1 MAKSKTNKPVVV
13 IVKEVNKTTTK
24 SKDMTEKTINKKF
37 VINSNKKS
45 DSTKSDY
52 STSSPKLVADI
63 IFKKIVDKSKKSV
76 MPSSKDYDFSD
87 ADDRKSFMA
96 HVTNVVKS
104 IIDNKQ
110 KNVILDNDE
119 IVDLQMKF
127 ADLQKQYEEISS
139 TDVKKAV
146 TIGVKL
152 AKAGE
157 ELTNAVYLHN
167 CIKTNLYNL
176 TCEFYRRYICNATNG
191 KLWEKLCNVNSD
203 ETNFIVNLVCELD
216 RSRFIT
222 AAGFRSG
229 VATYVPLVDWL
240 VFAYT
245 TENNSEH
252 TIAKKALER
261 MGYID
266 FD

>member
-13 IVKEVNKTTTK
+13 IVKKVNKTTK
-24 SKDMTEKTINKKF
+24 SNDATEKKTNNKKF
-37 VINSNKKS
+37 VLNSNKKR

-52 STSSPKLVADI
+52 STSNPKLVADI
-63 IFKKIVDKSKKSV
+63 IFKMIVDKSKKSV
-76 MPSSKDYDFSD
+76 IPSSKSYDFTD
-87 ADDRKSFMA
+87 ADDRISFVRHLTKSA
-96 HVTNVVKS
+96 
-104 IIDNKQ
+104 IDNKQ
-110 KNVILDNDE
+110 KKVILDTDE
-119 IVDLQMKF
+119 LVDLQTKF
-127 ADLQKQYEEISS
+127 DDLQKQYEEISS
-139 TDVKKAV
+139 TDAEKAV
-146 TIGVKL
+146 SIGIKL

-176 TCEFYRRYICNATNG
+176 TCEFYRRYICNAING

-216 RSRFIT
+216 RRRFIN
-222 AAGFRSG
+222 AAAIRSG

-245 TENNSEH
+245 TENNTEH
-252 TIAKKALER
+252 TIAEKALKR
-261 MGYID
+261 MGFID

>member
-13 IVKEVNKTTTK
+13 IVKKVNKTTK
-24 SKDMTEKTINKKF
+24 SNDMTEKKTNNKKF
-37 VINSNKKS
+37 VLHNNKKS

-52 STSSPKLVADI
+52 SASNPKLVADI
-63 IFKKIVDKSKKSV
+63 IFKMIADKSKKSV
-76 MPSSKDYDFSD
+76 IPSSKSYDFTD
-87 ADDRKSFMA
+87 ADDRISFVRHLTKSA
-96 HVTNVVKS
+96 
-104 IIDNKQ
+104 IDNKQ
-110 KNVILDNDE
+110 KKVILDIDE
-119 IVDLQMKF
+119 LVVLQKKF
-127 ADLQKQYEEISS
+127 DDLQKQYEEISS

-146 TIGVKL
+146 TIGEKL

-191 KLWEKLCNVNSD
+191 KMWEKLCNVNSD

-216 RSRFIT
+216 RRRFVNAVAI
-222 AAGFRSG
+222 RSG
-229 VATYVPLVDWL
+229 VATCVPLVDWL

-245 TENNSEH
+245 TEDNSEH
-252 TIAKKALER
+252 DMAKETLER

-266 FD
+266 

>member
-13 IVKEVNKTTTK
+13 IVKKVNKNNTTK
-24 SKDMTEKTINKKF
+24 DEKTSKSNETTSKKF
-37 VINSNKKS
+37 VLNSNKKG

-52 STSSPKLVADI
+52 STSNPKLVADI
-63 IFKKIVDKSKKSV
+63 IFKMIVDKSKKSV
-76 MPSSKDYDFSD
+76 IPSSKSYDFTD
-87 ADDRKSFMA
+87 ADDRMSFVRHLTKSA
-96 HVTNVVKS
+96 
-104 IIDNKQ
+104 IDNKQ
-110 KNVILDNDE
+110 KKVILDTDE
-119 IVDLQMKF
+119 LVDLQTKF
-127 ADLQKQYEEISS
+127 DGLQKQYEEISS

-146 TIGVKL
+146 SIGVEL

-157 ELTNAVYLHN
+157 ELTNAVFLHK

-191 KLWEKLCNVNSD
+191 KMWEKLCNVNSD

-216 RSRFIT
+216 RRRFVNAVAI
-222 AAGFRSG
+222 RSG
-229 VATYVPLVDWL
+229 VATCVPLVDWL

-245 TENNSEH
+245 TEDNSEH
-252 TIAKKALER
+252 DMAKETLER

-266 FD
+266 

>member
-13 IVKEVNKTTTK
+13 IVKKVNKTTK
-24 SKDMTEKTINKKF
+24 SNDATEKKTNNKKF
-37 VINSNKKS
+37 VLNSNKKS
-45 DSTKSDY
+45 DSTKTTDY
-52 STSSPKLVADI
+52 SFTAPKAIADV
-63 IFKKIVDKSKKSV
+63 IFKMIVDKSKKSV
-76 MPSSKDYDFSD
+76 IPSSKSYDFTD
-87 ADDRKSFMA
+87 ADDRISFVRHLTKSA
-96 HVTNVVKS
+96 
-104 IIDNKQ
+104 IDIKQ
-110 KNVILDNDE
+110 KKVILDTDE
-119 IVDLQMKF
+119 LVDLQKKF
-127 ADLQKQYEEISS
+127 DDLQKQYEEISP
-139 TDVKKAV
+139 TNAGQAV

-191 KLWEKLCNVNSD
+191 NLWEKLCNVNSN

-216 RSRFIT
+216 RSRFINS
-222 AAGFRSG
+222 AAIRSG

-252 TIAKKALER
+252 TIAKRALER
-261 MGYID
+261 MGFID
-266 FD
+266 

>member
-13 IVKEVNKTTTK
+13 IVKKVNKTTK
-24 SKDMTEKTINKKF
+24 SNDMTEKKTINKKF
-37 VINSNKKS
+37 VLNSNKKS
-45 DSTKSDY
+45 DSTKTDY
-52 STSSPKLVADI
+52 SFTAPKVIADV
-63 IFKKIVDKSKKSV
+63 IFKMIADKSKKSV
-76 MPSSKDYDFSD
+76 IPSSKSYDFTD
-87 ADDRKSFMA
+87 ADDRISFVRHLTKSA
-96 HVTNVVKS
+96 
-104 IIDNKQ
+104 IDNKQ
-110 KNVILDNDE
+110 KKVILDTDE
-119 IVDLQMKF
+119 LVDLQKKF
-127 ADLQKQYEEISS
+127 DDLQKQYEEISPS
-139 TDVKKAV
+139 NAGQAV

-176 TCEFYRRYICNATNG
+176 TCEFYRRYICNAING

-216 RSRFIT
+216 RTRFINS
-222 AAGFRSG
+222 AAVRSG

-240 VFAYT
+240 IFAYA
-245 TENNSEH
+245 TENNER
-252 TIAKKALER
+252 TIAKRALER
-261 MGYID
+261 MGFID